1 MINAGNLSLPVFK
14 INLVSILGELP
25 TFFQCTEGECNGKF
39 VVIYPGLYIEEIKE
53 MLRIVYPECEVKMDD
68 VALWDV
74 LHF

>member
-1 MINAGNLSLPVFK
+1 M
-14 INLVSILGELP
+14 
-25 TFFQCTEGECNGKF
+25 FQCTEGEYNGKF

-53 MLRIVYPECEVKMDD
+53 MLRVVYPECEVKMDD